1 LKDKTFTVVDSMERE
16 TITVS
21 TRISKP
27 MLEEIKKVM
36 GNGHL
41 NVSDY
46 LRDLVRK
53 DLKEKGVSA

>member
-1 LKDKTFTVVDSMERE
+1 MERE